1 MQMDRRVALETAVIT
16 HGLPPPYNLEAGERM
31 RDAVV
36 QAGAIPAL
44 IGILKGEPIIGLIS
58 TQLRELAHHSAP
70 QKIALHNLSLTCAK
84 KQSGGT
90 TVSATLWLA
99 HQAGIQVMATGGIG
113 GVHRGNPS
121 DISADL
127 PALARLPLI
136 VVCSG
141 AKSILDLPATREWL
155 ETWGVPVVGYR
166 TDEFPGFYTAHTG
179 LGVDTTVET
188 VEEIVAL
195 WDAHRRLGTQ
205 TAMLVVQPPPEEF
218 ALPAEEVEAMITKA
232 CIEAE
237 AKGIRGAGLT
247 PYLLRRLAEES
258 EGKTVPLNLALL
270 SANAELAGAIAS
282 SLSR

>member
-1 MQMDRRVALETAVIT
+1 MDRRVALETAVIT
-16 HGLPPPYNLEAGERM
+16 HGLPSPYNLEAGM
-31 RDAVV
+31 CMQDAVA
-36 QAGAIPAL
+36 QAGATPIL
-44 IGILKGEPIIGLIS
+44 IGVLEGEPIIGMDN
-58 TQLRELAHHSAP
+58 TQLRELAHHPAP
-70 QKIALHNLSLTCAK
+70 QKVALHNLSLMCAK

-127 PALARLPLI
+127 PALARLPMI

-155 ETWGVPVVGYR
+155 ETWGIPVVGYR
-166 TDEFPGFYTAHTG
+166 TAEFPGFYTVSTG
-179 LGVDTTVET
+179 LRVDAVAET

-195 WDAHRRLGTQ
+195 WDTHRRFRMQ
-205 TAMLVVQPPPEEF
+205 TAMLVVQPPPVEF
-218 ALPAEEVEAMITKA
+218 ALPAEGVEAMITQA

-237 AKGIRGAGLT
+237 TKGIRGSGLT
-247 PYLLRRLAEES
+247 PYLLRRLAEAS
-258 EGKTVPLNLALL
+258 KGKTVPLNLALL
-270 SANAELAGAIAS
+270 SANAQLAGAIAA
-282 SLSR
+282 SLSH